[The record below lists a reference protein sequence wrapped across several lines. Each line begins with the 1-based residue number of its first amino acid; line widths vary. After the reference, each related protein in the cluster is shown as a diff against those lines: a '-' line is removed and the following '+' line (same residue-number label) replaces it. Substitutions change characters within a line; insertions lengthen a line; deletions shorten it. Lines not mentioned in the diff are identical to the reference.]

1 MSPEG
6 ASPTT
11 DQPDPAPP
19 VQSRGA
25 SEPILPETPRVR
37 AVCPGTTKLGKPCRA
52 TPTRDGNCPNHSP
65 RFTAADRSE
74 WGRRGGEK
82 MIRKL
87 MLREMVAEAPILPL
101 RVAVEYVP
109 CHFETARRT
118 LRVYKDQFAPP
129 SYSVINARRV
139 RVVSPTDIRT
149 LRRIILGNILRSIQR
164 GKHAAGGA
172 PPQPPY

>member
-1 MSPEG
+1 
-6 ASPTT
+6 
-11 DQPDPAPP
+11 
-19 VQSRGA
+19 
-25 SEPILPETPRVR
+25 
-37 AVCPGTTKLGKPCRA
+37 LGKPCRA
-52 TPTRDGNCPNHSP
+52 TPTRDGYCPNHSP

-87 MLREMVAEAPILPL
+87 MLREVVAEAPILPL

-118 LRVYKDQFAPP
+118 LRVYKDQFASP
-129 SYSVINARRV
+129 SYSVVNARRV
-139 RVVSPTDIRT
+139 RVVSPTDVRT

-164 GKHAAGGA
+164 GKPAR
-172 PPQPPY
+172 